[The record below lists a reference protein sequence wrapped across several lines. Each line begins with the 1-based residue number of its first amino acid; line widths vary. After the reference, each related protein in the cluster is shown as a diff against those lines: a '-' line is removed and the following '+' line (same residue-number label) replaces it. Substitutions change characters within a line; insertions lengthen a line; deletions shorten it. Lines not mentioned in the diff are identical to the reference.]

1 MELPVYTSLFRLERR
16 IHVIGEVQLPQPVT
30 LMEAAAFVTTLGALV
45 LLSRVLHLDLPP
57 SVWWLYVV
65 LPWLGARAATQ
76 PLADRKR
83 VDLWLLSQLRY
94 ALAEP
99 RLLGRLRPL
108 REPAEA
114 RISAEVWQPRPRPAW
129 RAVREADPLVGRAG
143 FRLEVIPPVSGSG
156 RPGHAGRH
164 QPRGQSALWG
174 RRQPRPWSVR
184 RLLFVG
190 AVGLLS
196 FAALGWWTW
205 AFFQQTAAALW
216 GGGR

>member
-30 LMEAAAFVTTLGALV
+30 LMEAAAFVTTLGALMV
-45 LLSRVLHLDLPP
+45 LSRVLHRDLPP
-57 SVWWLYVV
+57 SFWWLYVV

-99 RLLGRLRPL
+99 RLLARLRPL

-114 RISAEVWQPRPRPAW
+114 RISAEVWQPRPSPGPPP
-129 RAVREADPLVGRAG
+129 VREPHPLAGLTG
-143 FRLEVIPPVSGSG
+143 FRLEVVRPVSGNG
-156 RPGHAGRH
+156 RPSHA
-164 QPRGQSALWG
+164 
-174 RRQPRPWSVR
+174 V
-184 RLLFVG
+184 
-190 AVGLLS
+190 
-196 FAALGWWTW
+196 
-205 AFFQQTAAALW
+205 
-216 GGGR
+216 